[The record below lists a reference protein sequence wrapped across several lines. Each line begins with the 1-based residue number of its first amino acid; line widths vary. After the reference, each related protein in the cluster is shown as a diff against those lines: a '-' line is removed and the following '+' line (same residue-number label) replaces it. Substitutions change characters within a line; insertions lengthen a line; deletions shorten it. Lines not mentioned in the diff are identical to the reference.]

1 MELIVTIAYFFL
13 VRLIFFDYKLLRF
26 NLFWKFVVFGI
37 YAGAALTEIIALG
50 QFTPY
55 SKQLL
60 VEARVLQIAP
70 EFGGIVKAVQAKPNV
85 PLKKGDPLFLMDPAP
100 RQAKVDE
107 ITGQLDEAESK
118 LKVERKLV
126 RQGAGARQRMLDL
139 GDEVDVLKA
148 KLAEAQYNLEHTQV
162 VAPSDGYVVDLQ
174 LRAGVFIRLKV
185 PVMTFIDTTQ
195 YFLIAQVPQ
204 RATQWI
210 DPGDAVEVAL
220 EMYPGQVFPAE
231 VEDVI
236 WASGKAQFT
245 TSGRLP
251 TQVGPPPE
259 AREEFVVKINFK
271 DKDLDRP
278 LRFGASGLAAIYSGK
293 CGACKFLRQLEIR
306 SESWLNYVYNPF
318 G

>member
-1 MELIVTIAYFFL
+1 M
-13 VRLIFFDYKLLRF
+13 IFFDYKLLKF

-37 YAGAALTEIIALG
+37 YAGAAMTEIIALG

-60 VEARVLQIAP
+60 VESRVLQIAP
-70 EFGGIVKAVQAKPNV
+70 EFGGIVKEVQAKANV

-100 RQAKVDE
+100 RQAKVDD
-107 ITGQLDEAESK
+107 IKGQLAEAEEK
-118 LKVERKLV
+118 YKVERRLV
-126 RQGAGARQRMLDL
+126 RQGAGAREKMITL
-139 GDEVDVLKA
+139 GDQVDSLKA
-148 KLAEAQYNLEHTQV
+148 ELAKAQFNLDNTQI

-185 PVMTFIDTTQ
+185 PVMTFIDTQQ
-195 YFLIAQVPQ
+195 YYLIAKVPQ

-210 DPGDAVEVAL
+210 DPGDEVEVAL
-220 EMYPGQVFPAE
+220 EMYPGKVFPAG

-245 TSGRLP
+245 TTGRLP
-251 TQVGPPPE
+251 TQQQVGAPPE
-259 AREEFVVKINFK
+259 AREDFVVKIRFK
-271 DKDLDRP
+271 GTDPDRP
-278 LRFGASGLAAIYSGK
+278 LRFGAAGLAAIYTGK
-293 CGACKFLRQLEIR
+293 CAACKFLRQLEIR
-306 SESWLNYVYNPF
+306 SESWLNYLYNPF